1 MQVVMHLVSYMPIYF
16 VNSTFCNTFNLVFK
30 NETDMMEIHLTMVLL
45 LLLLED
51 QLLIALNDL

>member
-1 MQVVMHLVSYMPIYF
+1 MQVVMHLISYMSIYF